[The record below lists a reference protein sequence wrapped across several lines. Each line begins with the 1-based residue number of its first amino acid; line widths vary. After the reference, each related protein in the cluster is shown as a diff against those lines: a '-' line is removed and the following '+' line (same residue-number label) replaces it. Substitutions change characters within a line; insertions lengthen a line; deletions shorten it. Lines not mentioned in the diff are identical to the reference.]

1 MLAPPYDWHLTHAA
15 WNLQRRIEHGNTA
28 TPTLARA
35 LRNKHRVAIWCS
47 PEPDEDFPQGWY
59 TAKIIDPQTENHNQH
74 LVQYDADGS
83 TRLHTFMPVAGHTA
97 SGGRDRWT
105 PAPPPEAP
113 PCPACGSATKGGT
126 GAGGTATYPYT
137 PYHAKVAR
145 LAYTCV
151 RCDSKCS
158 AKNPATLARADPSSP
173 RITEPLDCR
182 PTPPRAPKPPPP
194 QPPAG
199 ARQSPRLAA
208 LAALAPDADGH
219 AAAPAQTAQARA
231 HPPPAPPP
239 RTANYRDHTDPRPCV
254 ADATLTYHNA
264 NGLAALGAG
273 AAYLRDVAL
282 RLSDVHAVSETSW
295 TDGQIDAL
303 QAKMKDEGHRLWAV
317 AAKTRRTAKSGT
329 AILAKATIAPRPG
342 DGLVWAKPDGKAM
355 AVALTIGDRPVYLLA
370 AHLPHTDPE
379 RVAFLTTVADGVRA
393 ATAAHA
399 QTPEGRPW
407 ARATHLWAA
416 DLNLTCNP
424 TLDNETR
431 RPGPTP
437 EVARALDHLSQ
448 ATGGTT
454 DAYRRI
460 NPQGTAYTHGSVE
473 KAGSRRR
480 LDAWFAP
487 ESLLVGPTGVVSTRR
502 VDREAA
508 AFSYVDAHT
517 RKERHKQ
524 SDHDAVQITL
534 RDTPIPRP
542 QPRST
547 LKPSTLRHPQVRAAM
562 RQLLA
567 STPSLGPGSADTLW
581 TRVLEIGLAHQRSQA
596 KERAKRRAG
605 TLKHIRRLQEKVSRT
620 QNEAAKARSLHALR
634 RQQAKLQ
641 KQNHRERRE
650 RDAQAEHEAQ
660 MAATGQGKAAK
671 PWAPHQPIT
680 RVAEP
685 STCAVRAATTVA
697 SDGRVQLQLAT
708 AVTPGQEHTDQQSI
722 EASVAAFWR
731 DLLNNVHTPSE
742 QAQRD
747 KTGVLRRLQAATV
760 NLLSEEVREGLKTA
774 NLVHPE
780 NIAVAIRSLSRGSTP
795 GEDDMSLDFFLAHI
809 DLVAP
814 LLSKLFARVLVT
826 GKMTPTMCRAILSP
840 LYKNKG
846 SPHDRAMYRP
856 VSVTTIPYRILAK
869 CIAQKLN
876 AAIPQL
882 VGDPQT
888 GYVVGRTYDENVRI
902 VRQTAHDINHH
913 RPHDGGVM
921 LMLDNAKAFD
931 RLQHEFALDVLR
943 AFNLPPSLISA
954 VKMLYNGAETRVKI
968 NGHLAPPFPNTSGVK
983 QGCPLSGLLYI
994 LVQEVQL
1001 RMIREDV
1008 GIRGIPIPGPDGEL
1022 TPAPAATRLAPPP
1035 HALKERG
1042 LVDDTMI
1049 ALASSESIPP
1059 LLRVLDRFEAM
1070 SNHRMNI
1077 SKTMMLLLGS
1087 ERGFDLHAGTPAAR
1101 ALRRRGLRRTYDI
1114 TPGQDD
1120 TLPDKWHGIILG
1132 NEQGVTGAWEC
1143 TAAQAGAA
1151 ADSLHACPIPLGSR
1165 GRVSLAQHMI
1175 SRAFATL
1182 RLTAPTDQRAVDAT
1196 LGAIQKHANGLVFGR
1211 RWWLT
1216 EKAATQPR
1224 SALGVGHLHAANYMQ
1239 AAWAQPLLD
1248 AMGRT
1253 TEDRP
1258 YKHYFAHYARRA
1270 YPDLGMGRELLSLK
1284 TSVLDL
1290 VTDVPVLVTDC
1301 RNGCLDVS
1309 IGRCESA

>member
-1 MLAPPYDWHLTHAA
+1 MMSSEDSHAVGPSGVPYRTTPPSRKAPNKQLQAVFLRLSPSCGLTQARNHSSHAPRTQHTPSSALPTPAPRARRKYSFCCSRAARTSRTQATPGHTHMRHKPTRTTRTATRPLSLRSMRFGAWLSHAPEHSPSRQFMPRKRQTVTVTVFRSNRPATRPEGVNSPTKRFFLHTPPVLAPPYDWHLTHAA

-239 RTANYRDHTDPRPCV
+239 RAANYRDHTDPRPCV

-295 TDGQIDAL
+295 TDSQIDAL

-448 ATGGTT
+448 ATGGTLKH
-454 DAYRRI
+454 YECYNEPHYERNIHYEFRGLLM
-460 NPQGTAYTHGSVE
+460 PTALGALHKT
-473 KAGSRRR
+473 
-480 LDAWFAP
+480 
-487 ESLLVGPTGVVSTRR
+487 SLLIHMP
-502 VDREAA
+502 
-508 AFSYVDAHT
+508 
-517 RKERHKQ
+517 
-524 SDHDAVQITL
+524 
-534 RDTPIPRP
+534 
-542 QPRST
+542 
-547 LKPSTLRHPQVRAAM
+547 
-562 RQLLA
+562 
-567 STPSLGPGSADTLW
+567 
-581 TRVLEIGLAHQRSQA
+581 
-596 KERAKRRAG
+596 
-605 TLKHIRRLQEKVSRT
+605 
-620 QNEAAKARSLHALR
+620 
-634 RQQAKLQ
+634 
-641 KQNHRERRE
+641 
-650 RDAQAEHEAQ
+650 
-660 MAATGQGKAAK
+660 
-671 PWAPHQPIT
+671 
-680 RVAEP
+680 
-685 STCAVRAATTVA
+685 
-697 SDGRVQLQLAT
+697 
-708 AVTPGQEHTDQQSI
+708 
-722 EASVAAFWR
+722 
-731 DLLNNVHTPSE
+731 
-742 QAQRD
+742 
-747 KTGVLRRLQAATV
+747 
-760 NLLSEEVREGLKTA
+760 
-774 NLVHPE
+774 
-780 NIAVAIRSLSRGSTP
+780 
-795 GEDDMSLDFFLAHI
+795 
-809 DLVAP
+809 
-814 LLSKLFARVLVT
+814 
-826 GKMTPTMCRAILSP
+826 
-840 LYKNKG
+840 
-846 SPHDRAMYRP
+846 
-856 VSVTTIPYRILAK
+856 
-869 CIAQKLN
+869 N
-876 AAIPQL
+876 A
-882 VGDPQT
+882 
-888 GYVVGRTYDENVRI
+888 
-902 VRQTAHDINHH
+902 
-913 RPHDGGVM
+913 
-921 LMLDNAKAFD
+921 
-931 RLQHEFALDVLR
+931 
-943 AFNLPPSLISA
+943 
-954 VKMLYNGAETRVKI
+954 
-968 NGHLAPPFPNTSGVK
+968 
-983 QGCPLSGLLYI
+983 
-994 LVQEVQL
+994 
-1001 RMIREDV
+1001 
-1008 GIRGIPIPGPDGEL
+1008 
-1022 TPAPAATRLAPPP
+1022 
-1035 HALKERG
+1035 
-1042 LVDDTMI
+1042 
-1049 ALASSESIPP
+1049 
-1059 LLRVLDRFEAM
+1059 
-1070 SNHRMNI
+1070 
-1077 SKTMMLLLGS
+1077 
-1087 ERGFDLHAGTPAAR
+1087 
-1101 ALRRRGLRRTYDI
+1101 
-1114 TPGQDD
+1114 
-1120 TLPDKWHGIILG
+1120 
-1132 NEQGVTGAWEC
+1132 
-1143 TAAQAGAA
+1143 
-1151 ADSLHACPIPLGSR
+1151 
-1165 GRVSLAQHMI
+1165 
-1175 SRAFATL
+1175 
-1182 RLTAPTDQRAVDAT
+1182 
-1196 LGAIQKHANGLVFGR
+1196 
-1211 RWWLT
+1211 
-1216 EKAATQPR
+1216 
-1224 SALGVGHLHAANYMQ
+1224 
-1239 AAWAQPLLD
+1239 
-1248 AMGRT
+1248 
-1253 TEDRP
+1253 
-1258 YKHYFAHYARRA
+1258 
-1270 YPDLGMGRELLSLK
+1270 
-1284 TSVLDL
+1284 
-1290 VTDVPVLVTDC
+1290 
-1301 RNGCLDVS
+1301 
-1309 IGRCESA
+1309 